1 MAAVKPESTPPRQ
14 TLRAERAEVTRRRIV
29 AAARVLFAR
38 DGYGATTLHGI
49 ATEAGVAVQTVYA
62 VYGSKAGTLAA
73 LLDSAVQQPQAESA
87 FRDALAQRSAKR
99 RLDLFA
105 RSIRLRWE
113 LAGDVVAIHRDASTA
128 DPSLRPAVQAVGR
141 TRRNGITA
149 LARSLEIRLR
159 PGIDV
164 ARAAAILDALT
175 LPEVY
180 AELVEVQGW
189 TPDQFEAW
197 LAESLR
203 RQLLRG

>member
-1 MAAVKPESTPPRQ
+1 MGAVKPGSTPPKQ

-29 AAARVLFAR
+29 AAARGLFAR
-38 DGYGATTLHGI
+38 DGYGATTLRGI

-62 VYGSKAGTLAA
+62 VYGSKAGILAA
-73 LLDSAVQQPQAESA
+73 LLDSAVRQPEAESA
-87 FRDALAQRSAKR
+87 YRDAMTQRSAKR
-99 RLDLFA
+99 RLGLFA

-128 DPSLRPAVQAVGR
+128 DPSLRPEVEAVGR

-149 LARSLEIRLR
+149 LARSLEIRLK

-164 ARAAAILDALT
+164 AQAAAILDALT

-180 AELVEVQGW
+180 AELVDVQGW

-197 LAESLR
+197 LADSLGQ
-203 RQLLRG
+203 QLLRG

>member
-1 MAAVKPESTPPRQ
+1 MP
-14 TLRAERAEVTRRRIV
+14 
-29 AAARVLFAR
+29 
-38 DGYGATTLHGI
+38 
-49 ATEAGVAVQTVYA
+49 
-62 VYGSKAGTLAA
+62 
-73 LLDSAVQQPQAESA
+73 
-87 FRDALAQRSAKR
+87 RSAKR

-105 RSIRLRWE
+105 RSIRLRWQ